1 MLKAHWKDRLEM
13 TDVELERDLS
23 IVHAKLAIEWR
34 DSTEMVTGIGPGI
47 EISIS
52 FSLRGSMS
60 GSDLQVWPTNL
71 AVH

>member
-1 MLKAHWKDRLEM
+1 
-13 TDVELERDLS
+13 
-23 IVHAKLAIEWR
+23 
-34 DSTEMVTGIGPGI
+34 MVTGIGPGI

-60 GSDLQVWPTNL
+60 GSDLQVWPPNL